1 MTAASCCTQVGR
13 STVYVVVNV
22 APSLRHRREKENIF
36 TDVEISLSQA
46 ALGGTIEVPGIFA
59 STKVHISPGTSSH
72 AQMCL
77 KGKGIKRLEQPG
89 HGDQILI
96 IKISVPKNLA
106 KEQKEC
112 LLKFA
117 RLEKDRQG
125 SVDGL
130 NDKTEVEEA
139 GSGGDESGS
148 GEDGKGGF
156 KFKWFGS

>member
-1 MTAASCCTQVGR
+1 MEIKYHNFTVLLHPPLQ

-59 STKVHISPGTSSH
+59 STKVHIPPGTSSH

-89 HGDQILI
+89 HGDQILN
-96 IKISVPKNLA
+96 IKISVPK
-106 KEQKEC
+106 
-112 LLKFA
+112 
-117 RLEKDRQG
+117 
-125 SVDGL
+125 
-130 NDKTEVEEA
+130 
-139 GSGGDESGS
+139 
-148 GEDGKGGF
+148 
-156 KFKWFGS
+156 